1 MKVRRWKIEDKLT
14 VLIIIA
20 LLVLGA
26 AVAYTG
32 VIH

>member
-1 MKVRRWKIEDKLT
+1 MKLQRWKVEDKLT

-26 AVAYTG
+26 SVAYTG
-32 VIH
+32 VVH